1 MFCRYC
7 GIEAKVTHAGV
18 LKEANCNFCGGSLVD
33 EDTGYPKL
41 CTIKGDRFEFHKI
54 KYNVFIEHVE
64 QPVTVL
70 KTFHTFDL
78 YLLLKEVR
86 SMRSTTYYG
95 MRVLNNASEVDNEFK
110 DLAQEQGKDYEYWT
124 RRKFVIE
131 NILLERQGYFPER
144 ITDKVLGFMADQ
156 IKKSMK
162 QKMKISQAKRVTN

>member
-7 GIEAKVTHAGV
+7 GIEPKVNHAGV
-18 LKEANCNFCGGSLVD
+18 LEEANCNFCGGSLVD
-33 EDTGYPKL
+33 EDTGHPKL
-41 CTIKGDRFEFHKI
+41 CIIQGDRFEFHEMKH
-54 KYNVFIEHVE
+54 NVFIEHVE
-64 QPVTVL
+64 QPVGVL
-70 KTFHTFDL
+70 KTYHTFDL

-95 MRVLNNASEVDNEFK
+95 MRVLNNASEVDDDFK
-110 DLAQEQGKDYEYWT
+110 GLAQDQGKNYEYWT

-162 QKMKISQAKRVTN
+162 QKMKISQTKQAIK